1 MLPDTMVRS
10 LSFEHADKAPG
21 GAEAPRMNLVVRGFT
36 DELNALAGES
46 GGQFSAGEMLL
57 SNLLKSPLF
66 AAEAGRGLRSE
77 VLRQTPLADNPHVM
91 EIPLTVYLSRPL
103 GVFSPA
109 WVAGPEEGAGSNA
122 EPEDEE

>member
-1 MLPDTMVRS
+1 MAATVTIAID
-10 LSFEHADKAPG
+10 G
-21 GAEAPRMNLVVRGFT
+21 GALLVEDGVLHLGELAPIAFT
-36 DELNALAGES
+36 GYEPADGNTIRLT
-46 GGQFSAGEMLL
+46 
-57 SNLLKSPLF
+57 LF
-66 AAEAGRGLRSE
+66 DRDGK
-77 VLRQTPLADNPHVM
+77 TPLADNPHVM